1 MIFWRVLDDKLY
13 AIDEVDKLGFETE
26 EGLRIPDEYL
36 DNQEFVILRTCHG
49 LGDWG
54 NIASLPL
61 LLKAKYPNCKVYVPS
76 KNLIKKLFN
85 IEHNNAH
92 VVFDNN
98 PYVDDF
104 VDNVSGEIFHD
115 HYRIYDKNNTDVPLA
130 KQMLK
135 FWQFS
140 DSEMEDYLPEMYWTD
155 DEKKFGDKIIKEYIG
170 DNDFGC
176 LLMSDRF
183 GTQSGKQDDEFYKK
197 DTRVM
202 IKVLKDYDIP
212 FLYWTTVP
220 IADTPF
226 DFINKKLDLRNIDL
240 RIQLYIKSCAKVNV
254 SNQCGTN
261 HIVARYSECY
271 ESQRQYPIEHN
282 FIDNIKY
289 I

>member
-1 MIFWRVLDDKLY
+1 
-13 AIDEVDKLGFETE
+13 
-26 EGLRIPDEYL
+26 
-36 DNQEFVILRTCHG
+36 
-49 LGDWG
+49 
-54 NIASLPL
+54 
-61 LLKAKYPNCKVYVPS
+61 
-76 KNLIKKLFN
+76 
-85 IEHNNAH
+85 
-92 VVFDNN
+92 
-98 PYVDDF
+98 
-104 VDNVSGEIFHD
+104 
-115 HYRIYDKNNTDVPLA
+115 
-130 KQMLK
+130 MLK

>member
-49 LGDWG
+49 IGDWG
-54 NIASLPL
+54 IIASLPR

-176 LLMSDRF
+176 LLMADRF

>member
-49 LGDWG
+49 IGDWG
-54 NIASLPL
+54 IIASLPR

-271 ESQRQYPIEHN
+271 ESQRQYPIAHN
-282 FIDNIKY
+282 FIEGENY
-289 I
+289 L

>member
-1 MIFWRVLDDKLY
+1 M
-13 AIDEVDKLGFETE
+13 
-26 EGLRIPDEYL
+26 
-36 DNQEFVILRTCHG
+36 
-49 LGDWG
+49 
-54 NIASLPL
+54 
-61 LLKAKYPNCKVYVPS
+61 
-76 KNLIKKLFN
+76 IKKLFN
-85 IEHNNAH
+85 IKHDNAH

-104 VDNVSGEIFHD
+104 VDSVSGEIFHD

-220 IADTPF
+220 ITDTPF